1 MTDFN
6 LTHIF
11 GEWSLIFDGWVIL
24 GVLAQ
29 AMFTARFAVQW
40 WQSERAGESVIPLSF
55 WIFSMAGGSLMLLY
69 AIIRKDPV
77 FIFGQLA
84 GLAVYTRNLMLIHR
98 AR

>member
-6 LTHIF
+6 LTQLF
-11 GEWSLIFDGWVIL
+11 GEWELVFDGWVIL

-40 WQSERAGESVIPLSF
+40 WQSERAGTSVIPLSF
-55 WIFSMAGGSLMLLY
+55 WIFSLAGGSLMLLY

-84 GLAVYTRNLMLIHR
+84 GLAVYSRNLMLIHR